1 MRDPCPRHF
10 TPKPATAEI
19 GHSPAVVLVS
29 QLVVQAQP
37 TAVIAEATSWEAY
50 PELWPRLLDEVWS
63 ALRPMRNEVAP
74 GRNVMLYK
82 DDVPNVEVGVEVA
95 GSFAPLGRI
104 IASSLPA
111 GRVLKATH
119 RGSWDVGPAHR
130 AVIDECRRL
139 GLERAGPR
147 WEIYGHFNAPGDE
160 EVGISY
166 LVR

>member
-1 MRDPCPRHF
+1 M
-10 TPKPATAEI
+10 
-19 GHSPAVVLVS
+19 SVS
-29 QLVVQAQP
+29 QLVVDPRP
-37 TAVIAEATSWEAY
+37 TAVIAETTSWEEY

-63 ALRPMRNEVAP
+63 VVRPRTSQIAP

-104 IASSLPA
+104 IASALPG
-111 GRVLKATH
+111 GRVAMATH

-130 AVIDECRRL
+130 AVMDECDRL
-139 GLERAGPR
+139 GLERVGPR
-147 WEIYGHFNAPGDE
+147 WEIYGHFNKPGDE
-160 EVGISY
+160 EVEIYY